1 MFAADR
7 AARYRG
13 DNPAM
18 VPVVSNDP
26 AQPCALPTPDS
37 WTFFTETG
45 TSRAPSWRNEVTLR
59 SVEML
64 SEYEP
69 GAYVAQISPTP
80 LLMVVAIEDHLTVA
94 DLALQA
100 YETALEPKK
109 LVMLKGGHFD
119 AYVVSFDTSAG
130 AAVAWFGEHLHGA

>member
-1 MFAADR
+1 
-7 AARYRG
+7 
-13 DNPAM
+13 M

-26 AQPCALPTPDS
+26 MQPCALPTPDS

-45 TSRAPSWRNEVTLR
+45 SSRAPSWRNEVTLR
-59 SVEML
+59 PVEML

-69 GAYVAQISPTP
+69 GAYIAQISPTP
-80 LLMVVAIEDHLTVA
+80 LLMVVAVQDHLTVA

-100 YETALEPKK
+100 YGSALEPKQ

-119 AYVVSFDTSAG
+119 AYVADFDTAAG
-130 AAVAWFGEHLHGA
+130 AAVAAAPA